1 MSNTMVSKQRREGLS
16 HLLEHEAREKNIVV
30 MLPASAGEASVRAA
44 WTSDVFGPMI
54 GGFST
59 IGAFPNRLPY
69 EGEFTSASTIDRDR
83 PSQEMV
89 AKVLPYLLPEVLN
102 GIAELN
108 SKIASLEAT
117 LLDLRKNADKP
128 SRHIPNPKFSKQRE
142 IYLENLDVLKQ
153 KFSGKWVAM
162 SLKGEVIESAD
173 SELELLDAL
182 EEGGV
187 DKEGVFIA
195 HSPVA
200 SD

>member
-1 MSNTMVSKQRREGLS
+1 
-16 HLLEHEAREKNIVV
+16 
-30 MLPASAGEASVRAA
+30 
-44 WTSDVFGPMI
+44 
-54 GGFST
+54 
-59 IGAFPNRLPY
+59 
-69 EGEFTSASTIDRDR
+69 
-83 PSQEMV
+83 MV

-195 HSPVA
+195 YSPVA